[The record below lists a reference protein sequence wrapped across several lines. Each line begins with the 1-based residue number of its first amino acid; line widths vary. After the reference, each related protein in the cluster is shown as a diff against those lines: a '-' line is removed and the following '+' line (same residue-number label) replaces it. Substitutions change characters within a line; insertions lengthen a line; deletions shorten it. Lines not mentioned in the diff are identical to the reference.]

1 MGLNKG
7 IKLQESGFKRQE
19 SGIRVQ
25 GALYSIIDNFTVLL
39 FYFFK
44 KKIYW
49 NIGTFELTSPKSL
62 KYKHKIDLKCS
73 KTS

>member
-1 MGLNKG
+1 MRLNKG
-7 IKLQESGFKRQE
+7 VMHQASGFWDC
-19 SGIRVQ
+19 
-25 GALYSIIDNFTVLL
+25 SIVYNFTVLL

-49 NIGTFELTSPKSL
+49 NIGTFELTSLKLL

>member
-1 MGLNKG
+1 MRLNKG
-7 IKLQESGFKRQE
+7 IMHQASGFWDC
-19 SGIRVQ
+19 
-25 GALYSIIDNFTVLL
+25 SIVYNFTVLL

-49 NIGTFELTSPKSL
+49 NIGTFELTSLKSL

>member
-1 MGLNKG
+1 MRLNKG
-7 IKLQESGFKRQE
+7 AMVQESGFRHL
-19 SGIRVQ
+19 G
-25 GALYSIIDNFTVLL
+25 SICSIVYNFTVLL

-49 NIGTFELTSPKSL
+49 NIGTFELTSPKLL
-62 KYKHKIDLKCS
+62 KYIHKIDLKCS